1 MTTLRAARPDEHAT
15 FARLFPLL
23 GTTDPVPSLER
34 WAQDVSAHTL
44 FAERDGAVV
53 GYLYGQ
59 PLSAVGY
66 VRHLVVAPA
75 ARGAGLGRALMLAA
89 ADGFRARGCER
100 WCLNVRTDN
109 AAALGL
115 YRALGMAEAYR
126 STALTVAW
134 GALAALPPSPPA
146 LVAAVITSAD
156 DAAVERR
163 FDLPEGQLA
172 FARAQP
178 GRALVGLRDGDGWTA
193 AACFDPAFPGAFPF
207 RVSSPAAVRALLE
220 ALRPYARPGGAVVR
234 CVIDDGDAVVDAFAA
249 AGATVEMRMLHL
261 EGELPAAATPP
272 GGASA
277 RPA

>member
-1 MTTLRAARPDEHAT
+1 MTTLRAARLDEHAT

-23 GTTDPVPSLER
+23 GTTDPVPSPAR
-34 WAQDVSAHTL
+34 WAQDISAHTL
-44 FAERDGAVV
+44 FAERGGAVV

-59 PLSAVGY
+59 PLSSVGY
-66 VRHLVVAPA
+66 VRHLVVAPE
-75 ARGAGLGRALMLAA
+75 ARGTGLGRALMLAA

-115 YRALGMAEAYR
+115 YRALHLAEAYR

-134 GALAALPPSPPA
+134 SAVTALPAPPPGLAA
-146 LVAAVITSAD
+146 AVLTAAD
-156 DAAVERR
+156 DAAVERA

-178 GRALVGLRDGDGWTA
+178 GRVLVGLRDGAAWAA

-207 RVSSPAAVRALLE
+207 RVTAPAMARALLE
-220 ALRPYARPGGAVVR
+220 ALRPFARPDGAGVR
-234 CVIDDGDAVVDAFAA
+234 CVIDDGDAVVDVFTAV
-249 AGATVEMRMLHL
+249 GATVEMRMLHL
-261 EGELPAAATPP
+261 EGALPAAATRP
-272 GGASA
+272 GEASA

>member
-1 MTTLRAARPDEHAT
+1 MTTLRAARPDEHRT

-23 GTTDPVPSLER
+23 GTTDPVPSGER
-34 WAQDVSAHTL
+34 WAQDISAHTL
-44 FAERDGAVV
+44 FAERDGEVV

-59 PLSAVGY
+59 PLSSVGY

-115 YRALGMAEAYR
+115 YRALGLAEAYR

-134 GALAALPPSPPA
+134 SAVAAMPPSPPA
-146 LVAAVITSAD
+146 LAAVGLTAAD
-156 DAAVERR
+156 DPAVERA

-178 GRALVGLRDGDGWTA
+178 GRVLVGLRDGA
-193 AACFDPAFPGAFPF
+193 AWAAVACFDPAFPGAFPF
-207 RVSSPAAVRALLE
+207 RVTSPAAVRAMLE
-220 ALRPYARPGGAVVR
+220 ALRPFARPDTAGVR
-234 CVIDDGDAVVDAFAA
+234 CVIDDGDAVVDAFTSV
-249 AGATVEMRMLHL
+249 GASVEMRMLHL
-261 EGELPAAATPP
+261 EGELPEAP
-272 GGASA
+272 
-277 RPA
+277 